1 MNAINL
7 SKEEVKRDIS
17 KCIIC
22 QKVKLS
28 SSKEGR
34 EVL

>member
-1 MNAINL
+1 MNAIKL

-22 QKVKLS
+22 QKDQPKVKQ
-28 SSKEGR
+28 
-34 EVL
+34 